1 MIGKRTK
8 IWTGI
13 LMGCLLA
20 ACQDEPVEKTV
31 PQQSVMQLEK
41 DAFVQG
47 KIRIKFKSDAD
58 MQAIEALVEKSKG
71 PVTHTGITAFDAL
84 GGEYGIKSVRR
95 LFPYSPKFE
104 ARHQKHGL
112 NLWYELE
119 IDSTLNTRSAGL
131 SYQDLP
137 QVEYAGPV
145 YKIKSFGN
153 DVVIPYSEPALPV
166 GTATRAQM
174 PFNDRL
180 LNMQWH
186 YDRGKL
192 MTPLDGANIGLFE
205 AWKQNTG
212 SPDVI
217 VAVFDGGID
226 FNHEDLA
233 ANMWVNEAEKNGE
246 PGKDDDGNI
255 YVDDIYGYNFEGRTG
270 TIVPSPHGTHVAGT
284 VAAVNN
290 NGKGVCGVAGGDGSG
305 NGVRIM
311 CCQILG
317 ANGSSTSNPDAY
329 IYAADMGAVISQ
341 NSWGYTVPGYSDPAI
356 KAAIDYFIEEA
367 GNPEDHPNSPMRG
380 GIVIFAAGNDGRVAT
395 LFYPAAYD
403 ECISVTATDY
413 RNERAS
419 QTEKD
424 HSKEIYYANVGDWV
438 DISAPGG
445 MLENSCGVLSTLPEN
460 GYGYMCGTSM
470 ACPHVSGVAALIVSQ
485 QKGPAFTSEK
495 LKQIL
500 LSSVLDL
507 SEFEPNYARYMGRGL
522 VRADKAVNPNDNGG
536 PETVSDLA
544 VTSFS
549 PDGCTLSW
557 KVTKDEGDGVPA
569 LYRLYYSNT
578 EITESNYL
586 SARSLDLQLDKPSVG
601 DVCSQNVG
609 GLEGGLYYFAVIG
622 IDHWGNTSSLSNIV
636 THCVLA
642 STEGRVYPMV
652 VKNETM
658 VYLGAAFQGAVVVKI
673 YDAVGNRVIEQ
684 KFKDEYVLK
693 VQVSGLTPGVY
704 TLKVKAAGAEGTFRI
719 VKN

>member
-1 MIGKRTK
+1 MIGKRTN
-8 IWTGI
+8 IWTAI

-20 ACQDEPVEKTV
+20 SCQNEPMEKAE
-31 PQQSVMQLEK
+31 PQQSVIQMQKE
-41 DAFVQG
+41 AFVQG
-47 KIRIKFKSDAD
+47 KIRVKFKSDTD
-58 MQAIEALVEKSKG
+58 IKVIEALSGKTKS
-71 PVTHTGITAFDAL
+71 PVTRTGIAAFDAL

-104 ARHQKHGL
+104 ARHRKHGL
-112 NLWYELE
+112 DLWYELE

-145 YKIKSFGN
+145 YKVKNLGN
-153 DVVIPYSEPALPV
+153 DEFIPYSEPALPV
-166 GTATRAQM
+166 GTGTRAQM
-174 PFNDRL
+174 PFNDPL

-212 SPDVI
+212 SPEVI

-246 PGKDDDGNI
+246 PGKDDDGNN

-270 TIVPSPHGTHVAGT
+270 TIVPESHGTHVAGT

-290 NGKGVCGVAGGDGSG
+290 NGKGVCGIAGGDGSG

-317 ANGSSTSNPDAY
+317 DGGSSASNPDAY
-329 IYAADMGAVISQ
+329 VYAADMGAVISQ
-341 NSWGYTVPGYSDPAI
+341 NSWGYTVPGLSDPSV
-356 KAAIDYFIEEA
+356 KVAIDYFIDEA

-380 GIVIFAAGNDGRVAT
+380 GIVIFAAGNDGMAAAM
-395 LFYPAAYD
+395 FYPAAYE
-403 ECISVTATDY
+403 ECIAVTATDY

-419 QTEKD
+419 LTEKD
-424 HSKEIYYANVGDWV
+424 HSKGTYYANVGDWV

-445 MLENSCGVLSTLPEN
+445 MIENPYGVLSTVPEN
-460 GYGYMCGTSM
+460 GYGYKCGTSM

-485 QKGPAFTSEK
+485 QKGPDFTSEK

-507 SEFEPNYARYMGRGL
+507 SEFDPNHARYMGKGL
-522 VRADKAVNPNDNGG
+522 VRADKAINPNDNAG
-536 PETVSDLA
+536 PEVVSDLA
-544 VTSFS
+544 VTGFS

-569 LYRLYYSNT
+569 LYRLYYST
-578 EITESNYL
+578 KEITESNYT
-586 SARSLDLQLDKPSVG
+586 SARSLELLLEKPSVG
-601 DVCSQNVG
+601 DVCSLNVG
-609 GLEGGLYYFAVIG
+609 GLEGGLYYFAVLG
-622 IDHWGNTSSLSNIV
+622 EDHWGNKSPLSNVV

-642 STEGRVYPMV
+642 PTESRVYPVV

-658 VYLGAAFQGAVVVKI
+658 VYLGAAFQGTVSVKI
-673 YDAVGNRVIEQ
+673 YDAAGNRVVEQ
-684 KFKDEYVLK
+684 KFKDEHMLK
-693 VQVSGLTPGVY
+693 VQVSGLASGVY
-704 TLKVKAAGAEGTFRI
+704 TLKVKASGAEGTFRI
-719 VKN
+719 VKK